1 MADIDMPQYQQTEE
15 AEQPLVLPNILNKHA
30 DVVGGLVE
38 AYLDKLHPVMPF
50 FHTRTLNTAM
60 KNQLHNTNFPFAV
73 CLLALCTLVAS
84 RINDGAFAL
93 KNSLDP
99 NLAVLF
105 LSVSEQYDPRDFRTI
120 VGGDSLLIIEWMRA
134 WVLLALYGLQIGSSY
149 VVHKYLG
156 YFTTMVACH
165 RLHDERY
172 WPSVWTLVE
181 IEMARRLIWGAYM
194 IEIQSSV
201 VFGSMPRLRGRQMRV
216 FLPTQVRI
224 DAIIGG
230 NGYSTKV
237 VPGTPLSW
245 LNPWN
250 RTVEIYILMEGAV
263 TMKQPVDQAEIQK
276 LQKEIEALE
285 RKCRYEDPS
294 HLAYDTELAYANFY
308 TAQFMVDV
316 WAMKA
321 SPLPANITTLRFYVG
336 RLRKMST
343 VRSAC
348 LFAPIL
354 PLIGGLGSILAKM
367 VQGSH
372 KYTVWCEI
380 SNQIIS
386 LGEIIEILPKS
397 NNSPLMGKADA
408 IKVFGSEAYK
418 WCHSQYWFPWRKLPE
433 GSFGQKLKDK
443 LPLNRDKDPI
453 LKLPTNMTEGLV
465 WPLEVCEGAR
475 LNDFEF

>member
-1 MADIDMPQYQQTEE
+1 MADIDMPQYQEAEE

-38 AYLDKLHPVMPF
+38 AYMDKLHPVMPF

-60 KNQLHNTNFPFAV
+60 ENRLHTTNFPFAV
-73 CLLALCTLVAS
+73 CLLALCTLAAS
-84 RINDGAFAL
+84 RLNDGAFAL
-93 KNSLDP
+93 ENPLDP
-99 NLAVLF
+99 NLAALF
-105 LSVSEQYDPRDFRTI
+105 FCVSEQYDPRDFRTI
-120 VGGDSLLIIEWMRA
+120 VGGDSLLIIEWMRT

-149 VVHKYLG
+149 VVHKYMG

-181 IEMARRLIWGAYM
+181 TETAKRLIWGAYM

-201 VFGSMPRLRGRQMRV
+201 VFGSMPRLRGREMSVR
-216 FLPTQVRI
+216 LPTQVRI
-224 DAIIGG
+224 DNIIGG
-230 NGYSTKV
+230 NGYSKTI

-250 RTVEIYILMEGAV
+250 RTVEVYILMEGAV
-263 TMKQPVDQAEIQK
+263 TMKQPVKQAEIQK

-285 RKCRYEDPS
+285 RKGRYPEPS
-294 HLAYDTELAYANFY
+294 DLAYDTELAYANFY
-308 TAQFMVDV
+308 TTQFMVDV

-321 SPLPANITTLRFYVG
+321 SPLPAIPVLRYFVE
-336 RLRKMST
+336 RLGGMCT

-380 SNQIIS
+380 SNQIIG
-386 LGEIIEILPKS
+386 LGNIIEKLPKS
-397 NNSPLMGKADA
+397 NNSPLMGKANA

-418 WCHSQYWFPWRKLPE
+418 WCHSEFEFPWRKLPE

-443 LPLNRDKDPI
+443 LPLNRDPDR
-453 LKLPTNMTEGLV
+453 LLTMPTNMTEGLV
-465 WPLEVCEGAR
+465 WPLEVCEEAR